1 MSHPLMPHQ
10 IDANEV
16 KQADDQQTAAQTDK
30 ALVAAPVT
38 RDQAGTAINPDPN
51 AEHIIVGVE
60 FGALAAGTLYFE
72 NANGGGS
79 ARKSITYNFPATFN
93 SGLLPTWIPMGKGL
107 PIQYTTTG
115 TNPTVSIKIHYI
127 TKKYGLQ
134 R

>member
-1 MSHPLMPHQ
+1 MSHPFMPHQ

-30 ALVAAPVT
+30 ALVAAPTT
-38 RDQAGTAINPDPN
+38 RDMNSTNATDPN

-60 FGALAAGTLYFE
+60 FAALAAGTLYFE

-79 ARKSITYNFPATFN
+79 ARKSITYNFPATYS
-93 SGLLPTWIPMGKGL
+93 SGLLATWIPMGKGL

-115 TNPTVSIKIHYI
+115 TNPTVSLKIHYI